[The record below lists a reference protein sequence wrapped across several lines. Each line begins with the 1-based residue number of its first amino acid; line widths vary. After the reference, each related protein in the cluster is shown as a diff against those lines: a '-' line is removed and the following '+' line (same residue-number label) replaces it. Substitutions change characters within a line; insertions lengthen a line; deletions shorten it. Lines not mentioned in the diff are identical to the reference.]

1 MPRLL
6 LILLFILLLH
16 LGRAA
21 APTAPAA
28 PGPGNSTEAPRAT
41 AGNGTRPSPSPETRR
56 PPGPGLLSGS
66 GLPVLRRAV
75 YVLSALSAL
84 AALYFVLRAVRL
96 KKPQKKYGLLSSH
109 DENIEL
115 GSLDSDEDTV
125 FETRNLRRTDE
136 LQRAHQMEMDLQ
148 GYLDAEQ
155 KDGQRDVLELLLP
168 MDLMGTLEL
177 L

>member
-16 LGRAA
+16 LGRGA
-21 APTAPAA
+21 APAA

-56 PPGPGLLSGS
+56 PPGPGLLSGP

-84 AALYFVLRAVRL
+84 AALYFVLRAVEEAPEEVRAAL
-96 KKPQKKYGLLSSH
+96 QPRREHRAGLP
-109 DENIEL
+109 
-115 GSLDSDEDTV
+115 
-125 FETRNLRRTDE
+125 
-136 LQRAHQMEMDLQ
+136 
-148 GYLDAEQ
+148 
-155 KDGQRDVLELLLP
+155 GQRRGHRVRDAQPQAMTQDQRHQLPGLMEGPSPVASPVLKFYICLQ
-168 MDLMGTLEL
+168 
-177 L
+177 

>member
-16 LGRAA
+16 LGRGA
-21 APTAPAA
+21 APAA

-56 PPGPGLLSGS
+56 PPGPGLLSGP

-125 FETRNLRRTDE
+125 FETRNLRR
-136 LQRAHQMEMDLQ
+136 
-148 GYLDAEQ
+148 
-155 KDGQRDVLELLLP
+155 
-168 MDLMGTLEL
+168 
-177 L
+177 